1 MGASPLAEVL
11 AAAGKKLEDALADSQ
26 VSPVSL
32 ASALD
37 DTYGPQWREW
47 EPTLL
52 RSELHLPD
60 DAAQSDKVF
69 AVQVA
74 VTNPDVFDCWTLFLP
89 VTIAFNHRQV
99 NFDWVDQPSYLEC
112 AWACVCLR
120 KLQPTGSFGPEVH
133 RFLVAICLEAG
144 LAFFPWTGDEGI
156 IPGEFAAKGVAN
168 VVELGQRVRD
178 IWKKGELQDL
188 RPSQINETDPLQEQL
203 AKIVAAQEYIR
214 AQHGTP

>member
-1 MGASPLAEVL
+1 MGASPLAEALAEKRLEGVL
-11 AAAGKKLEDALADSQ
+11 ADDQAN
-26 VSPVSL
+26 PVVL

-52 RSELHLPD
+52 RAELHLPE
-60 DAAQSDKVF
+60 DAAQSDKLF
-69 AVQVA
+69 ATQVA

-156 IPGEFAAKGVAN
+156 VPGEFAAKGVAN

-178 IWKKGELQDL
+178 IWKKEELQDL
-188 RPSQINETDPLQEQL
+188 RPSQIDETDPLQEQL